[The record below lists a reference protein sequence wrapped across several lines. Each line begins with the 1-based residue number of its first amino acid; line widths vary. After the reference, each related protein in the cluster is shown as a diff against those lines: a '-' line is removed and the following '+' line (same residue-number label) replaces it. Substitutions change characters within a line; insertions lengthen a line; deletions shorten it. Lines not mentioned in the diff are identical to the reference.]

1 MAFVKISQL
10 PGIDTT
16 LSPLTAGDV
25 LPIVHGSTTFKI
37 QLSALADY
45 FDDSFNLQ
53 TVINYL
59 STNNVLLSGGSFLD
73 VLSAQDAFYI
83 DSAVFEK
90 YTATVPASNIVT
102 INLLQ
107 GTTFNLTLTSNVTS
121 FIISN
126 YAANRTNSF
135 IVFINQDNTGGRTVA
150 WSFSGANVLW
160 PGGTA
165 PTITATANSKDVITF
180 ISNDGGTNWY
190 GFTAGLNFSV

>member
-16 LSPLTAGDV
+16 SSPLTAGDV
-25 LPIVHGSTTFKI
+25 MPIVHGSTTFKI

-45 FDDSFNLQ
+45 FDDSFNLL

-83 DSAVFEK
+83 YTAVFEK

-121 FIISN
+121 FVVRN
-126 YAANRTNSF
+126 YVANRTNSF
-135 IVFINQDNTGGRTVA
+135 MVFMNQDGVGGRTVA
-150 WSFSGANVLW
+150 WSLSGSNILW
-160 PGGTA
+160 ASGTA
-165 PTITATANSKDVITF
+165 PTITAAVSGKDVFTF
-180 ISNDGGTNWY
+180 ISNDGGDNWY